1 MGFRNQDSG
10 IRIQVPGART
20 QDRMEFY
27 GFILYS
33 VS

>member
-1 MGFRNQDSG
+1 MGFRNQNSG

-27 GFILYS
+27 GFTLYPES
-33 VS
+33 